1 MKKEL
6 EQLLMGQPEYLIDG
20 KLNKNRLSELA
31 RKYDAKL
38 LSLLM
43 SNSLVKEQFFV
54 TIVVNS
60 EQTYVFQLEKFLQFL
75 NNKEFL
81 PDSFTAYK
89 TKIGLATPDGRY
101 LSENHDV
108 VLNFPYKD
116 CVLEG
121 GQTKDDAKRQEI
133 FFNETLAP
141 TEINRLL
148 DKKVLTNFKRYDS
161 DGEHEVDE
169 LKDTDNLII
178 KGNNLIALHSLKK
191 RFAGKVKLI
200 YLDPPY
206 NTGSDSFGYND
217 SFNRSTWLTFM
228 KNRLNIAKE
237 LLSDKGIIVVQ
248 ISFHEFPYLRVL
260 MDEIF
265 SEAQHKMDLNVL
277 VRHPE
282 RSLTGDKEFN
292 DVIEYALIYSKN
304 KYFKLPKQKI
314 KKTISDYQYDF
325 ELPQTPHQVLTLG
338 EKEVKVYLPETVK
351 IVRREGHEDGRK
363 SMSIRGSIREKNSS
377 GRFYV
382 AHLEPLIDKYPEGTI
397 FAVPNMGDDIFSYR
411 IFELPK
417 NGNKNGFYYPGKPVG
432 NDFTLKPYPNFV
444 DFVSQYNTVNSEGDI
459 PFRNGKK
466 PESYI
471 KYYVDM
477 LTDQGDI
484 VLDYH
489 LGSGTTAAVAHKMNR
504 QYIGIEQMDYIKT
517 VSVERLKKVIDG
529 EQGGISKDVNWTGG
543 GSFVYAEL
551 KNDAQDFKNAV
562 MEATSINQLLELFE
576 TVKKSSF
583 LSYRVN
589 PKKLKSEEFKALSFA
604 EQKQVLAELV
614 DDNNLYVN
622 YADIDDV
629 DYHISDY
636 DKKLNRQFY
645 GEE

>member
-121 GQTKDDAKRQEI
+121 GQTKDDAKRQEV

-178 KGNNLIALHSLKK
+178 KGNNLIELHSLKK

-206 NTGSDSFGYND
+206 YFDKAKGADTFSYNSDFKL
-217 SFNRSTWLTFM
+217 STWLTFM
-228 KNRLNIAKE
+228 KNRLEIASN
-237 LLSDKGIIVVQ
+237 LLAGGGVILVSMAEDGQ
-248 ISFHEFPYLRVL
+248 AYLKIL
-260 MDEIF
+260 MDNIF
-265 SEAQHKMDLNVL
+265 EKNDFVETFIWRNTDNAD
-277 VRHPE
+277 
-282 RSLTGDKEFN
+282 SLGKKSRGG
-292 DVIEYALIYSKN
+292 IEYIHAYE
-304 KYFKLPKQKI
+304 
-314 KKTISDYQYDF
+314 KK
-325 ELPQTPHQVLTLG
+325 
-338 EKEVKVYLPETVK
+338 
-351 IVRREGHEDGRK
+351 
-363 SMSIRGSIREKNSS
+363 KNSS
-377 GRFYV
+377 VRWIGKD
-382 AHLEPLIDKYPEGTI
+382 ADNGDAPLLNSSNSLGTLSFQSGTI
-397 FAVPNMGDDIFSYR
+397 RFNIPDGLYEAGEKPSLTLEDDLIIENGVNKNTVRMTGKFKWSQDYLDAEIAKGSDFIIKSKRFSIRYQKAEAGNVAPEKFIDERYLSKIFGVGTNEDANNHLKELNLDFSY
-411 IFELPK
+411 
-417 NGNKNGFYYPGKPVG
+417 
-432 NDFTLKPYPNFV
+432 
-444 DFVSQYNTVNSEGDI
+444 S
-459 PFRNGKK
+459 K
-466 PESYI
+466 PESLI
-471 KYYVDM
+471 AFFLRAVTKEND
-477 LTDQGDI
+477 LI
-484 VLDYH
+484 LDFF

-529 EQGGISKDVNWTGG
+529 EQGGISKNVNWHGG

-551 KNDAQDFKNAV
+551 KNDAQDFKDAIV
-562 MEATSINQLLELFE
+562 EATSTEQLLELFE
-576 TVKKSSF
+576 IAKKSSF
-583 LSYRVN
+583 LSYRID
-589 PKKLKSEEFKALSFA
+589 PKKLKSEEFKELSFA
-604 EQKQVLAELV
+604 EQKQLLAEII
-614 DDNNLYVN
+614 DKNNLYVN

-629 DYHISDY
+629 DYHISEH

>member
-121 GQTKDDAKRQEI
+121 GQTKDDAKRQEV

-148 DKKVLTNFKRYDS
+148 DKKVLTNFKRYNS

-206 NTGSDSFGYND
+206 YFDKAKGADTFSYNSDFKL
-217 SFNRSTWLTFM
+217 STWLTFM
-228 KNRLNIAKE
+228 KNRLEIASN
-237 LLSDKGIIVVQ
+237 LLADGGVILVSMAEDGQ
-248 ISFHEFPYLRVL
+248 AYLKIL
-260 MDEIF
+260 MDNIF
-265 SEAQHKMDLNVL
+265 EKNDFVETFIWRNTDNAD
-277 VRHPE
+277 
-282 RSLTGDKEFN
+282 SLGKKSRGG
-292 DVIEYALIYSKN
+292 IEYIHAYE
-304 KYFKLPKQKI
+304 
-314 KKTISDYQYDF
+314 KK
-325 ELPQTPHQVLTLG
+325 
-338 EKEVKVYLPETVK
+338 
-351 IVRREGHEDGRK
+351 
-363 SMSIRGSIREKNSS
+363 KNSS
-377 GRFYV
+377 VRWIGKD
-382 AHLEPLIDKYPEGTI
+382 ADNGDAPLLNSSNSLGTLSFQSGTI
-397 FAVPNMGDDIFSYR
+397 RFNIPDGLYEAGEKPSLTLEDDLIIENGVNKNTVRMTGKFKWSQDYLDAEIAKGSDFIIKSKRFSIRYQKAEAGNVAPEKFIDERYLSKIFGVGTNEDANNHLKELNLDFSY
-411 IFELPK
+411 
-417 NGNKNGFYYPGKPVG
+417 
-432 NDFTLKPYPNFV
+432 
-444 DFVSQYNTVNSEGDI
+444 S
-459 PFRNGKK
+459 K
-466 PESYI
+466 PESLI
-471 KYYVDM
+471 AFFLRAVTKEND
-477 LTDQGDI
+477 LI
-484 VLDYH
+484 LDFF

-529 EQGGISKDVNWTGG
+529 EQGGISKNVNWHGG

-551 KNDAQDFKNAV
+551 KNDAQDFKDAIV
-562 MEATSINQLLELFE
+562 EATSTEQLLELFE
-576 TVKKSSF
+576 IAKKSSF
-583 LSYRVN
+583 LSYRID
-589 PKKLKSEEFKALSFA
+589 PKKLKSEEFKELSFA
-604 EQKQVLAELV
+604 EQKQLLAEII
-614 DDNNLYVN
+614 DKNNLYVN

-629 DYHISDY
+629 DYHISEH

>member
-1 MKKEL
+1 
-6 EQLLMGQPEYLIDG
+6 
-20 KLNKNRLSELA
+20 
-31 RKYDAKL
+31 
-38 LSLLM
+38 
-43 SNSLVKEQFFV
+43 
-54 TIVVNS
+54 
-60 EQTYVFQLEKFLQFL
+60 
-75 NNKEFL
+75 
-81 PDSFTAYK
+81 
-89 TKIGLATPDGRY
+89 
-101 LSENHDV
+101 
-108 VLNFPYKD
+108 
-116 CVLEG
+116 
-121 GQTKDDAKRQEI
+121 
-133 FFNETLAP
+133 
-141 TEINRLL
+141 
-148 DKKVLTNFKRYDS
+148 
-161 DGEHEVDE
+161 
-169 LKDTDNLII
+169 
-178 KGNNLIALHSLKK
+178 
-191 RFAGKVKLI
+191 
-200 YLDPPY
+200 
-206 NTGSDSFGYND
+206 
-217 SFNRSTWLTFM
+217 
-228 KNRLNIAKE
+228 
-237 LLSDKGIIVVQ
+237 
-248 ISFHEFPYLRVL
+248 
-260 MDEIF
+260 
-265 SEAQHKMDLNVL
+265 
-277 VRHPE
+277 
-282 RSLTGDKEFN
+282 
-292 DVIEYALIYSKN
+292 
-304 KYFKLPKQKI
+304 
-314 KKTISDYQYDF
+314 
-325 ELPQTPHQVLTLG
+325 
-338 EKEVKVYLPETVK
+338 
-351 IVRREGHEDGRK
+351 
-363 SMSIRGSIREKNSS
+363 
-377 GRFYV
+377 
-382 AHLEPLIDKYPEGTI
+382 
-397 FAVPNMGDDIFSYR
+397 MGDDIFSYR

-417 NGNKNGFYYPGKPVG
+417 NGNKNGFYYPGKPIG

>member
-121 GQTKDDAKRQEI
+121 GQTKDDAKRQEV

-206 NTGSDSFGYND
+206 YFDKAKGADTFSYNSDFKL
-217 SFNRSTWLTFM
+217 STWLTFM
-228 KNRLNIAKE
+228 KNRLEIASN
-237 LLSDKGIIVVQ
+237 LLADGGVILVSMAEDGQ
-248 ISFHEFPYLRVL
+248 AYLKIL
-260 MDEIF
+260 MDNIF
-265 SEAQHKMDLNVL
+265 EKNDFVETFIWRNTDNAD
-277 VRHPE
+277 
-282 RSLTGDKEFN
+282 SLGKKSRGG
-292 DVIEYALIYSKN
+292 IEYIHAYE
-304 KYFKLPKQKI
+304 
-314 KKTISDYQYDF
+314 KK
-325 ELPQTPHQVLTLG
+325 
-338 EKEVKVYLPETVK
+338 
-351 IVRREGHEDGRK
+351 
-363 SMSIRGSIREKNSS
+363 KNSS
-377 GRFYV
+377 VRWIGKD
-382 AHLEPLIDKYPEGTI
+382 ADNGDAPLLNSSNSLGTLSFQSGTI
-397 FAVPNMGDDIFSYR
+397 RFNIPDGLYEAGEKPSLTLEDDLIIENGVNKNTVRMTGKFKWSQDYLDAEIAKGSDFIIKSKRFSIRYQKAEAGNVAPEKFIDERYLSKIFGVGTNEDANNHLKELNLDFSY
-411 IFELPK
+411 
-417 NGNKNGFYYPGKPVG
+417 
-432 NDFTLKPYPNFV
+432 
-444 DFVSQYNTVNSEGDI
+444 S
-459 PFRNGKK
+459 K
-466 PESYI
+466 PESLI
-471 KYYVDM
+471 AFFLRAVTKEND
-477 LTDQGDI
+477 LI
-484 VLDYH
+484 LDFF

-529 EQGGISKDVNWTGG
+529 EQGGISKNVNWHGG

-551 KNDAQDFKNAV
+551 KNDAQDFKDAIV
-562 MEATSINQLLELFE
+562 EATSTEQLLELFE
-576 TVKKSSF
+576 IAKKSSF
-583 LSYRVN
+583 LSYRID
-589 PKKLKSEEFKALSFA
+589 PKKLKSEEFKELSFA
-604 EQKQVLAELV
+604 EQKQLLAEII
-614 DDNNLYVN
+614 DKNNLYVN
-622 YADIDDV
+622 QADIDDV
-629 DYHISDY
+629 DYHISEH